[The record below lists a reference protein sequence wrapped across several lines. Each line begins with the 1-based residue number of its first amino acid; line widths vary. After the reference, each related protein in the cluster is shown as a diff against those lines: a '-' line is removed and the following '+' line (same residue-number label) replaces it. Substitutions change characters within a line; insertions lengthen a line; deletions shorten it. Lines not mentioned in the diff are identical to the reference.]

1 MSPRKTRRASRRSH
15 RKAHRKAHRKTHRLC
30 GAGYQTSQQFFDPDV
45 YPPHTDMP
53 AVSTAPTDYAVRPV
67 LNSTFKVGGA
77 RRRASRRYR
86 GGFSP
91 SVMGSFL
98 QNAQK
103 AIVPLAL
110 YSAYHLMP
118 KKGRN
123 IFSLKRRHASRKNR
137 K

>member
-1 MSPRKTRRASRRSH
+1 MVRKSHRKTRRVSRRASRNTRRN
-15 RKAHRKAHRKTHRLC
+15 RKVGGGVA
-30 GAGYQTSQQFFDPDV
+30 TSQQFFNPDV
-45 YPPHTDMP
+45 LQRHTTD
-53 AVSTAPTDYAVRPV
+53 AGVSTAPTDVAIRPI
-67 LNSTFKVGGA
+67 LNSTFKLGG
-77 RRRASRRYR
+77 SRRLR

-98 QNAQK
+98 QNAQQ

-123 IFSLKRRHASRKNR
+123 VFSLRSLRSKNR

>member
-1 MSPRKTRRASRRSH
+1 MASH
-15 RKAHRKAHRKTHRLC
+15 RTRKAHRKTHSKTHRKMAKR

-45 YPPHTDMP
+45 YPPHTNQA
-53 AVSTAPTDYAVRPV
+53 AVSTAPTDFAVRPV
-67 LNSTFKVGGA
+67 LNSTFKVGG
-77 RRRASRRYR
+77 SRRSRGLRSSATR

-91 SVMGSFL
+91 SVMGPFL
-98 QNAQK
+98 QNAQQ

-110 YSAYHLMP
+110 YSAYHFMP

-123 IFSLKRRHASRKNR
+123 IGSPKRRNTVRKNR